1 MRIAVV
7 GAGISGLVAAYR
19 LRKALGPK
27 LELVLLE
34 RSERIG
40 GILRTDDIAGEPV
53 DLGAEAFVGR
63 RPEIPALLGE
73 LGLADQLV
81 YPAGKRPLVWS
92 GGAAHPLPERTLM
105 GIPAGPD
112 ALAGLVDEATL
123 AWIADEPARP
133 LDWVPGGDMAVGELV
148 AARFGE
154 QVVRRSVDP
163 LLGGVYAGLANSIGV
178 RAALPP
184 LAAAL
189 DAGAASLSQAVAD
202 ALPPPST
209 APVFG
214 GIRDGYRVLLEALL
228 NAAAPRLETGCAP
241 AQLTRTAHGWRL
253 DLVDEQGTA
262 GKLGTAGKVGTAGE
276 LGPAGQVGATRE
288 RRAAGQ
294 VGAAGERGAAGQVG
308 AAGERGAAGQVGAA
322 GEREAAGQVGEAGE
336 RGGAGQRGAA
346 GELNTVGELAMV
358 GELDAVVLATP
369 APVTASLLRG
379 VAPAAAAAMAGI
391 ELSSSAVVALAL
403 PPDTP
408 LPDNS
413 GILVAT
419 GEPLHAKAFTLSSRK
434 WPHLAARDVALVRAS
449 FGRFGD
455 DSLLSWSD
463 DDLIA
468 AAATD
473 LSTVTGV
480 PITPITAR
488 VQRWHGGLPQYA
500 PGHLDRVAAIEAGL
514 ADLPGL
520 AVAGAYLHGVG
531 VPACAASGTAAAE
544 AVLADLTRL

>member
-1 MRIAVV
+1 
-7 GAGISGLVAAYR
+7 
-19 LRKALGPK
+19 
-27 LELVLLE
+27 
-34 RSERIG
+34 
-40 GILRTDDIAGEPV
+40 
-53 DLGAEAFVGR
+53 
-63 RPEIPALLGE
+63 
-73 LGLADQLV
+73 
-81 YPAGKRPLVWS
+81 
-92 GGAAHPLPERTLM
+92 
-105 GIPAGPD
+105 
-112 ALAGLVDEATL
+112 
-123 AWIADEPARP
+123 
-133 LDWVPGGDMAVGELV
+133 
-148 AARFGE
+148 
-154 QVVRRSVDP
+154 
-163 LLGGVYAGLANSIGV
+163 
-178 RAALPP
+178 
-184 LAAAL
+184 
-189 DAGAASLSQAVAD
+189 
-202 ALPPPST
+202 
-209 APVFG
+209 
-214 GIRDGYRVLLEALL
+214 
-228 NAAAPRLETGCAP
+228 
-241 AQLTRTAHGWRL
+241 
-253 DLVDEQGTA
+253 
-262 GKLGTAGKVGTAGE
+262 
-276 LGPAGQVGATRE
+276 
-288 RRAAGQ
+288 
-294 VGAAGERGAAGQVG
+294 
-308 AAGERGAAGQVGAA
+308 
-322 GEREAAGQVGEAGE
+322 
-336 RGGAGQRGAA
+336 
-346 GELNTVGELAMV
+346 MV

-419 GEPLHAKAFTLSSRK
+419 GEPLRAKAFTLSSRK

-473 LSTVTGV
+473 LSTVTGI

-500 PGHLDRVAAIEAGL
+500 PGHLDRVTAIEAGL

>member
-19 LRKALGPK
+19 LRKALGPE

-63 RPEIPALLGE
+63 RPEIPALLDE

-81 YPAGKRPLVWS
+81 YPAGKRPLIWS

-105 GIPAGPD
+105 GIPAGPE
-112 ALAGLVDEATL
+112 AVAGLVDEATL

-133 LDWVPGGDMAVGELV
+133 FDWVRGADMAVGELV

-178 RAALPP
+178 RAALPT

-189 DAGAASLSQAVAD
+189 DAGAASLSQAVTD

-214 GIRDGYRVLLEALL
+214 GIRDGYRVLLDALL
-228 NAAAPRLETGCAP
+228 KAAAPALEMGRAP
-241 AQLTRTAHGWRL
+241 RKLTRTPNGWRL
-253 DLVDEQGTA
+253 DVVGGMGSVGKMGSAGEMDLVGEMGAVGEMGSGGEMDLVGEMGAVGEMGSGGEMDLVDGMGSA
-262 GKLGTAGKVGTAGE
+262 DA
-276 LGPAGQVGATRE
+276 
-288 RRAAGQ
+288 
-294 VGAAGERGAAGQVG
+294 
-308 AAGERGAAGQVGAA
+308 
-322 GEREAAGQVGEAGE
+322 
-336 RGGAGQRGAA
+336 
-346 GELNTVGELAMV
+346 V

-369 APVTASLLRG
+369 APVTATLLRA
-379 VAPAAAAAMAGI
+379 VAPAAAAATAGI

-403 PPDTP
+403 PVDTP

-419 GEPLHAKAFTLSSRK
+419 GEPLRAKAFTLSSRK
-434 WPHLAARDVALVRAS
+434 WPHLATREVALVRAS

-468 AAATD
+468 AAAAD
-473 LSTVTGV
+473 LSTVTGI
-480 PITPITAR
+480 PITPVAAR

-500 PGHLDRVAAIEAGL
+500 PGHLDRVATIEAGL

-531 VPACAASGTAAAE
+531 VPACAASGAAAAE
-544 AVLADLTRL
+544 RVLAHLG